1 MENYQTIVLIYIVF
15 SWLVVLHTFEEIS
28 QGIFELKIGRI
39 KLSIKK
45 YLGVASIITTINLGT
60 LLLIVYGDKIGLYL
74 GIFTSALFGILQAMV
89 HTIGY
94 LKEGRKAINIGAGFY
109 SSIPL
114 AVVGAA
120 LLYSILQ
127 TL

>member
-1 MENYQTIVLIYIVF
+1 MENYQTIVLIYLVF
-15 SWLVVLHTFEEIS
+15 IWLVVIHTFEEIS

-45 YLGVASIITTINLGT
+45 YLVAASIITTINLGT
-60 LLLIVYGDKIGLYL
+60 LSLIVYGVKIGLYL
-74 GIFTSALFGILQAMV
+74 GIFTSAIFGILQALV

-94 LKEGRKAINIGAGFY
+94 IKEGRKAINIGAGFY
-109 SSIPL
+109 SSLPL
-114 AVVGAA
+114 AVVGAI

-127 TL
+127 IL

>member
-28 QGIFELKIGRI
+28 QEIFELKIGRI

-45 YLGVASIITTINLGT
+45 YLWVASVITTINLGT
-60 LLLIVYGDKIGLYL
+60 LFLIVYGNKIGLYL
-74 GIFTSALFGILQAMV
+74 GIFTSALFGILQALV